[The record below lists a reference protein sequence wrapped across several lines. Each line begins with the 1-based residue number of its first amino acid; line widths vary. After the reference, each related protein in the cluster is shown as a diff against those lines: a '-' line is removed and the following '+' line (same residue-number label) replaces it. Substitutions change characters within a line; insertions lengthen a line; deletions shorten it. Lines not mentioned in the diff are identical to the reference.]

1 MKDLPSDLAE
11 FKRTPE
17 FSELSVPGALL
28 SSHSTKEG
36 TWGKIVVLEG
46 KLIYRILEPDA
57 EELELDP
64 QYPGVIEPAI
74 RHEIEIHSP
83 ARFYVQF
90 YRKPAAVG

>member
-1 MKDLPSDLAE
+1 MKVLPWDLVE
-11 FKRTPE
+11 YKRTPE
-17 FSELSVPGALL
+17 FSELSVPSALL
-28 SSHSTKEG
+28 GSHSTKEG

-64 QYPGVIEPAI
+64 WHPGVIEPAI
-74 RHEIEIHSP
+74 RHEIEIHAA

>member
-17 FSELSVPGALL
+17 FSELSVPVALL